1 MPQAQLLRVIRGIR
15 GHLMGKLET
24 FTSMGN
30 KILRHGTLLAD
41 WNNGVPKPQSLQ
53 IALTE
58 KCSLRCKFCS
68 VVNREK
74 TQEIPYND
82 LIAATTK
89 FIDLGIKTVEITGG
103 GDPLLYP
110 RLNEYLSFL
119 LDKGIKVGVITNGI
133 QINKKIHKYAMERL
147 SWIRISSNV
156 LDYRDEIE
164 IPKNFK
170 GTLGFSY
177 CWTDG
182 LSTEEQLL
190 KIKDIALK
198 NDVKYIRMVPN
209 CLSTKEELQKQHD
222 FLTPLVEK
230 VGEPFFYQQK
240 EFGTP
245 DNCYWGYLK
254 PFLYCDGYV
263 YPCSSTVLNANADKQ
278 FNPAYRWYHWK
289 DITKTYETNITS
301 AVDTKVCTHCV
312 FVEQNELLEY
322 ALTEQSH
329 ENFI

>member
-1 MPQAQLLRVIRGIR
+1 MS
-15 GHLMGKLET
+15 KLKT
-24 FTSMGN
+24 FTSTGN
-30 KILRHGTLLAD
+30 KLIRHGSLLND
-41 WNNGVPKPQSLQ
+41 WNNGIPKPQALQ

-58 KCSLRCKFCS
+58 KCNLRCTFCS
-68 VVNREK
+68 VVNRDK
-74 TQEIPYND
+74 QYEINFDD
-82 LIAATTK
+82 LISATDN
-89 FIDLGIKTVEITGG
+89 FIRLGIKTVEITGG

-110 RLNEYLSFL
+110 KLNEYLSYLF
-119 LDKGIKVGVITNGI
+119 KHNIKVGIITNGI
-133 QINKKIHKYAMERL
+133 QINKKIDPEIMAKI

-164 IPKNFK
+164 IPENFN

-177 CWTDG
+177 CWTGG
-182 LSTEEQLL
+182 LSTEEQLF

-198 NDVKYIRMVPN
+198 NNVQYIRMVPN

-222 FLTPLVEK
+222 FLIPLVEK

-289 DITKTYETNITS
+289 DITKTYEAKITS
-301 AVDTKVCTHCV
+301 AVDTKECTHCV
-312 FVEQNELLEY
+312 FCDQNEMLEY
-322 ALTEQSH
+322 ALNKQSH
-329 ENFI
+329 EEFI

>member
-1 MPQAQLLRVIRGIR
+1 MS
-15 GHLMGKLET
+15 KLHQ
-24 FTSMGN
+24 FTST
-30 KILRHGTLLAD
+30 GTKLHRNAD
-41 WNNGVPKPQSLQ
+41 VLSAWNSGIPAPNSLQ
-53 IALTE
+53 VAVTE
-58 KCSLRCKFCS
+58 KCGLRCEFCS
-68 VVNREK
+68 VVNREN
-74 TQEIPYND
+74 QYEIPYED
-82 LIAATTK
+82 LLKATKK

-110 RLNEYLSFL
+110 HLNDYLRYL
-119 LDKGIKVGVITNGI
+119 LTADIKVGIITNGMG
-133 QINKKIHKYAMERL
+133 INKKIDPSLMKDL

-164 IPKNFK
+164 IPKNFN

-177 CWTDG
+177 CWTEG

-198 NDVKYIRMVPN
+198 NYVKYIRMVPN

-222 FLTPLVEK
+222 FLLPLVEK

-245 DNCYWGYLK
+245 NNCYWGYLK

-278 FNPAYRWYHWK
+278 FNPTYRWYHWK
-289 DITKTYETNITS
+289 DITSIYETKITS
-301 AVDTKVCTHCV
+301 AVNTKECTHCV
-312 FVEQNELLEY
+312 FCDQNELLEY
-322 ALTEQSH
+322 ALNEQPH

>member
-1 MPQAQLLRVIRGIR
+1 MS
-15 GHLMGKLET
+15 KLHK
-24 FTSMGN
+24 FTSTGN
-30 KILRHGTLLAD
+30 KLYRNADILSAWNFGTP
-41 WNNGVPKPQSLQ
+41 VPNSLQ
-53 IALTE
+53 VALTE
-58 KCSLRCKFCS
+58 KCTLKCEFCS

-74 TQEIPYND
+74 TQELSYAD
-82 LIAATTK
+82 LMNATMK

-110 RLNEYLSFL
+110 HLNAYLAFL
-119 LDKGIKVGVITNGI
+119 LSCDIKVGIITNGI
-133 QINKKIHKYAMERL
+133 GINKKIHPSLMEQL

-164 IPKNFK
+164 IPEKFK

-177 CWTDG
+177 CWTEG
-182 LSTEEQLL
+182 ISTKEQLL

-198 NDVKYIRMVPN
+198 NDVQYIRMVPN
-209 CLSTKEELQKQHD
+209 CLSTKEELQEQHD
-222 FLTPLVEK
+222 FLNPLIKEL
-230 VGEPFFYQQK
+230 GDPFFYQQK

-245 DNCYWGYLK
+245 NKCYWGYMK

-278 FNPAYRWYHWK
+278 FNPAYRWYHWT
-289 DITKTYETNITS
+289 DIQLIYSDPIKS
-301 AVDTKVCTHCV
+301 SVDTKQCTHCV
-312 FVEQNELLEY
+312 FCDQNDILEY
-322 ALTEQSH
+322 ALNEQPH

>member
-1 MPQAQLLRVIRGIR
+1 MN
-15 GHLMGKLET
+15 KLKS
-24 FTSMGN
+24 FTSTGS
-30 KILRHGTLLAD
+30 KILRHGDVLSD
-41 WNNGVPKPQSLQ
+41 WNEGMPTPTSLQ
-53 IALTE
+53 VALTE
-58 KCSLRCKFCS
+58 KCTLRCEFCS

-74 TQEIPYND
+74 SYEINFDD
-82 LIAATTK
+82 LMAATTK
-89 FIDLGIKTVEITGG
+89 FIALGIKTVEITGG

-110 RLNEYLSFL
+110 RLNEYLAYL
-119 LDKGIKVGVITNGI
+119 LHCGVKVGIITNGI
-133 QINKKIHKYAMERL
+133 GINKKIEPAILSDL

-156 LDYRDEIE
+156 LDYRDEIDL
-164 IPKNFK
+164 PKNFK

-177 CWTDG
+177 CWTEG

-222 FLTPLVEK
+222 FLIPLVEK

-289 DITKTYETNITS
+289 DITKTYEAKISS
-301 AVDTKVCTHCV
+301 AVDTKACTHCV
-312 FVEQNELLEY
+312 FCDQNDLLDY
-322 ALTEQSH
+322 ALNNQPH

>member
-1 MPQAQLLRVIRGIR
+1 MS
-15 GHLMGKLET
+15 KLKT
-24 FTSMGN
+24 FTSTGN
-30 KILRHGTLLAD
+30 KLLRHGALLDD
-41 WNNGVPKPQSLQ
+41 WGSGIPKAQSLQ
-53 IALTE
+53 VALTE
-58 KCSLRCKFCS
+58 KCTLRCEFCS

-74 TQEIPYND
+74 TYEIAYGD
-82 LIAATTK
+82 LLKATKK

-110 RLNEYLSFL
+110 KLNDYLSYL
-119 LDKGIKVGVITNGI
+119 LTADVQVGIITNGI
-133 QINKKIHKYAMERL
+133 GINKKIHPELMAKL

-156 LDYRDEIE
+156 LDYKDEIE
-164 IPKNFK
+164 IPKNFN

-190 KIKDIALK
+190 KIKTIALE
-198 NDVKYIRMVPN
+198 NNVQYIRMVPN
-209 CLSTKEELQKQHD
+209 CLATKEELQKQHE
-222 FLTPLVEK
+222 LLVPLVDK
-230 VGEPFFYQQK
+230 LGEPFFYQQK

-245 DNCYWGYLK
+245 NKCYWGYMK

-278 FNPAYRWYHWK
+278 FNPSYRWYHWE
-289 DITKTYETNITS
+289 DISKIYEKEIIS
-301 AVDTKVCTHCV
+301 AVNTKDCTHCV
-312 FVEQNELLEY
+312 FCDQNDMLEY
-322 ALTEQSH
+322 ALNKQPH

>member
-1 MPQAQLLRVIRGIR
+1 MS
-15 GHLMGKLET
+15 KLHQ
-24 FTSMGN
+24 FTSTGN
-30 KILRHGTLLAD
+30 KLLRHGDVLSD
-41 WNNGVPKPQSLQ
+41 WNMGMPTPTSLQ
-53 IALTE
+53 VALTE
-58 KCSLRCKFCS
+58 RCTLKCEFCS

-74 TQEIPYND
+74 TQEIPYED
-82 LIAATTK
+82 LLRATK
-89 FIDLGIKTVEITGG
+89 QFIDLGIKTVEITGG

-110 RLNEYLSFL
+110 KLNEYLSYLFTH
-119 LDKGIKVGVITNGI
+119 DIKVGIITNGI
-133 QINKKIHKYAMERL
+133 GINKKIHPEIMVKI

-156 LDYRDEIE
+156 LDYRDEID
-164 IPKNFK
+164 IPENFI

-177 CWTDG
+177 CWTEG

-222 FLTPLVEK
+222 FLIPLVEK

-289 DITKTYETNITS
+289 DITKTYETKITS

-312 FVEQNELLEY
+312 FCDQNDILDY
-322 ALTEQSH
+322 ALNEQPH

>member
-1 MPQAQLLRVIRGIR
+1 MS
-15 GHLMGKLET
+15 KLKS
-24 FTSMGN
+24 FTSTGS
-30 KILRHGTLLAD
+30 KILRHGDVLKD
-41 WNNGVPKPQSLQ
+41 WNKGIPRPQSIQ

-58 KCSLRCKFCS
+58 KCSLRCEFCS

-74 TQEIPYND
+74 TYELLYED
-82 LIAATTK
+82 LIEATTN
-89 FIDLGIKTVEITGG
+89 FINLGIKTVEITGG

-110 RLNEYLSFL
+110 KLNEYLDFL
-119 LDKGIKVGVITNGI
+119 ISKDIKIGIITNGI
-133 QINKKIHKYAMERL
+133 HINKKIHPEIMAKI

-177 CWTDG
+177 CWTEG

-198 NDVKYIRMVPN
+198 NNVQYIRMVPN

-222 FLTPLVEK
+222 FLIPLVDK

-245 DNCYWGYLK
+245 NNCYWGYLK

-263 YPCSSTVLNANADKQ
+263 YFCSSSVLNEEADKQ
-278 FNPAYRWYHWK
+278 FNPTYRWYHWE
-289 DITKTYETNITS
+289 DTNTIYNS
-301 AVDTKVCTHCV
+301 PIKSSIDTKKCTHCV
-312 FVEQNELLEY
+312 FVEQNEMLEY
-322 ALTEQSH
+322 ALNPQKH
-329 ENFI
+329 EEFI

>member
-1 MPQAQLLRVIRGIR
+1 MSS
-15 GHLMGKLET
+15 KLHK
-24 FTSMGN
+24 FTSTGN
-30 KILRHGTLLAD
+30 KIYRNGDVLSA
-41 WNNGVPKPQSLQ
+41 WNSGIPVPNSLQ
-53 IALTE
+53 VALTE
-58 KCSLRCKFCS
+58 RCTLKCEFCS

-74 TQEIPYND
+74 TQEIPYED
-82 LIAATTK
+82 LMKATRK

-110 RLNEYLSFL
+110 HLNTYLSFL
-119 LDKGIKVGVITNGI
+119 LSAGIKVGIITNGI
-133 QINKKIHKYAMERL
+133 GINKKIEPAILSNL

-177 CWTDG
+177 CWTEG

-198 NDVKYIRMVPN
+198 NNVKYIRMVPN

-222 FLTPLVEK
+222 FLIPLVEK

-289 DITKTYETNITS
+289 DITKTYETKITS

-312 FVEQNELLEY
+312 FCDQNDILDY
-322 ALTEQSH
+322 ALNEQPH